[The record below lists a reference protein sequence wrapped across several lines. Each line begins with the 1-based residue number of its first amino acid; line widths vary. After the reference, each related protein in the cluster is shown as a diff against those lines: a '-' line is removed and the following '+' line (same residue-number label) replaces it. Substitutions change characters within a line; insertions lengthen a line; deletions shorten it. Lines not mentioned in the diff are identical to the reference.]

1 MAINQTESSAFT
13 VYVFAVLIV
22 GLEVVLFV
30 VLFVALFDVFVFV
43 FVGVVGFAVV
53 PVFVEPV

>member
-30 VLFVALFDVFVFV
+30 ALFVALFDVFV

-53 PVFVEPV
+53 PVFVDPV